1 MKKYDKFDIRGNW
14 TCNILV
20 KSSAVVV
27 YILPIVLSVSLGT
40 AVMAET
46 LSSPDRELNFLQ
58 FGDDGHASSSKSGI
72 SLVGFNDKILE
83 NSNLEFS
90 IKFSNSDFNCGDLY
104 ITIYDVTT
112 SEKQVLTQS
121 GYLKQCFIQNNDILP
136 VDDNYSE
143 LITKSGT
150 YEIYVEIFNENYSEN
165 ISITETLRV
174 D

>member
-1 MKKYDKFDIRGNW
+1 M
-14 TCNILV
+14 V
-20 KSSAVVV
+20 KPSAFVIYV
-27 YILPIVLSVSLGT
+27 LPIVLSVSLGT

-58 FGDDGHASSSKSGI
+58 FGGEGYDSSSKSGI
-72 SLVGFNDKILE
+72 SLVGFNNEISQ

-112 SEKQVLTQS
+112 SEKQVITQS

-136 VDDNYSE
+136 VDENYSE

-150 YEIYVEIFNENYSEN
+150 YEIHVEIFNEKYSEN
-165 ISITETLRV
+165 ISMTQTLRV
-174 D
+174 N